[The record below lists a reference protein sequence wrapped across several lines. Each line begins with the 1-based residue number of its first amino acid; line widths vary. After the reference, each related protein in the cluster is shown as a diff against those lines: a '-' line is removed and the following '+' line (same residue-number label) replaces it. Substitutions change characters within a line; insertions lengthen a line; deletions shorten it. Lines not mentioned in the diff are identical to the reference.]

1 MAAFSMSDLA
11 YKEFKLFLQENN
23 VNSDTIR
30 IHLAGV
36 GWGGPSFNLVLDEQ
50 KANDEAVKIGDI
62 NFLVDKDLV
71 NQYGGFV
78 MKSSQE
84 NGLNGFSLDP
94 VFKEDDGDGCS
105 TCSGC
110 H

>member
-36 GWGGPSFNLVLDEQ
+36 G
-50 KANDEAVKIGDI
+50 
-62 NFLVDKDLV
+62 
-71 NQYGGFV
+71 
-78 MKSSQE
+78 
-84 NGLNGFSLDP
+84 
-94 VFKEDDGDGCS
+94 
-105 TCSGC
+105 
-110 H
+110 